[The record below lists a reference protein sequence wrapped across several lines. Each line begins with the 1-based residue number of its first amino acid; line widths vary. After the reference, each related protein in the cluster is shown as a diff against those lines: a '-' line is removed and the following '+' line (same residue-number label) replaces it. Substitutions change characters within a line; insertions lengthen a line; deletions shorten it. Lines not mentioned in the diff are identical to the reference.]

1 MLITNTMT
9 QIHVAIKHY
18 SKNYI
23 NVHDIVFQMLLVKR
37 IVYETNKR
45 YYFSHYLLCLA
56 VKNHRFF
63 LREKAPSLDSD
74 QK

>member
-18 SKNYI
+18 SKNKY
-23 NVHDIVFQMLLVKR
+23 VHTYIVFHMLFVKR